1 MSDERFVEL
10 VEKFLD
16 NELSPSE
23 ETELNKILD
32 ANPSFKS
39 ELEEQIKVKEAM
51 RKMMMKNPNKEVWD
65 GYWQR
70 SYNKTERGIAWFVFI
85 LGIIIVAGYAI
96 VEIADNLMND
106 TSIPLFLKIG
116 IAFSI
121 GGGLFL
127 LFTVFRERLF
137 TSKNDKYKEIQR

>member
-1 MSDERFVEL
+1 MNDERFVEL
-10 VEKFLD
+10 VEKFLE

-23 ETELNKILD
+23 ETGLNKMLD
-32 ANPSFKS
+32 ENPSLKS
-39 ELEEQIKVKEAM
+39 ELEGQIKVKEAM
-51 RKMMMKNPNKEVWD
+51 RKMMMKNPSKEVWD
-65 GYWQR
+65 GYWQK
-70 SYNKTERGIAWFVFI
+70 SYNKTERGIAWFIFI
-85 LGIIIVAGYAI
+85 MGLIIIAGYAV
-96 VEIADNLMND
+96 VEIADNLIND

-137 TSKNDKYKEIQR
+137 TSKSDKYKEIQR

>member
-1 MSDERFVEL
+1 MIDERFVEL

-32 ANPSFKS
+32 VNPSFKS